1 MNTQVGGTHYTKM
14 KVQPDYFC
22 LVNKLSCLHMNFL
35 KYLSREKGSEL
46 EDLRK
51 NINTVGK
58 MVEMSA
64 YIERNVVWQ
73 IAPRAYVE
81 LNGINETDAKVIY
94 AVMRGDFKAASGLL
108 SSKLNSMNIIKQR
121 EKETAAK
128 MFAQPLNVND
138 YINTIFRV

>member
-35 KYLSREKGSEL
+35 KYLSREKGSEV

-73 IAPRAYVE
+73 VSPRAYVE
-81 LNGINETDAKVIY
+81 LNGINESDAKIIY
-94 AVMRGDFKAASGLL
+94 AVMRGDFKAALGLL
-108 SSKLNSMNIIKQR
+108 KAKSVKISHAKRKAEEEAAHILNIN
-121 EKETAAK
+121 E
-128 MFAQPLNVND
+128 